1 MKNKILIVDDEQS
14 IRNEVVSGFQ
24 KHHFDVLA
32 AKNGEY
38 ALYLLEEN
46 NIDLCVVDIMMPG
59 MNGFELCET
68 IKESYE
74 IPVIMLTAR
83 DALGDK
89 RVAFEAGSDDYLT
102 KPFVFEELLFR
113 TNAILKRYNKDISA
127 IQFGNLELNQQ
138 TYEVNI
144 GQDTLYLPRKE
155 FELLYFLI
163 KHYPNIATRAQL
175 IDTIWGLD
183 FEGDERT
190 VDVHI
195 KRIRKRLE
203 TYDAQIEIVTVRG
216 VGYKVQHV

>member
-14 IRNEVVSGFQ
+14 IRNEVVQGYERCGYE
-24 KHHFDVLA
+24 VYA
-32 AKNGEY
+32 ACNGDE
-38 ALYLLEEN
+38 ALDILSMQP
-46 NIDLCVVDIMMPG
+46 IDLCVVDIMMPG
-59 MNGFELCET
+59 IDGFELCET
-68 IKESYE
+68 IKRSYE

-89 RVAFEAGSDDYLT
+89 RIAFEAGSDDYIT
-102 KPFVFEELLFR
+102 KPFAFDELLFR

-127 IQFGNLELNQQ
+127 IQFGNIEMNQQ
-138 TYEVNI
+138 TYEVHI
-144 GQDTLYLPRKE
+144 DSETLYLPRKE
-155 FELLYFLI
+155 FELLYYLV

-175 IDTIWGLD
+175 IDALWGMD

-195 KRIRKRLE
+195 KRIRKRLS
-203 TYDAQIEIVTVRG
+203 TFNTAFEIITVRG